1 MRCQTCAFSY
11 PSCSKSYTSWQFIPF
26 YVEPF
31 YAIHESVVLIML
43 CTVFC
48 YAFQLQLF
56 LTLWMLFLLQNY
68 QDTVTWPQ
76 HSGSCQW
83 YMNVRQKEYWKNAE
97 TNNSPL
103 VFVVWNACSPSTGS
117 KKMKFIFKGWRLTR
131 GWPQVL
137 NAQIDLYYVH
147 KSPAEGNVYDESER
161 AHKPADAENYTLHM
175 SYVDKGDS
183 TDTGYSLT
191 QRTKWANYFFIS

>member
-1 MRCQTCAFSY
+1 
-11 PSCSKSYTSWQFIPF
+11 
-26 YVEPF
+26 
-31 YAIHESVVLIML
+31 
-43 CTVFC
+43 
-48 YAFQLQLF
+48 
-56 LTLWMLFLLQNY
+56 
-68 QDTVTWPQ
+68 
-76 HSGSCQW
+76 
-83 YMNVRQKEYWKNAE
+83 
-97 TNNSPL
+97 
-103 VFVVWNACSPSTGS
+103 
-117 KKMKFIFKGWRLTR
+117 
-131 GWPQVL
+131 L